1 MGLSSSVPTSLV
13 EVPQPTEQPRNPT
26 ESVSLQHIQVRTHVF
41 CPVSFAIPAA
51 QAPSSTAGIIYASV
65 LSVNTDVLLV
75 CPLFPGRD
83 KLASGSAGSE
93 QLHAR

>member
-1 MGLSSSVPTSLV
+1 MSFAVPT
-13 EVPQPTEQPRNPT
+13 T
-26 ESVSLQHIQVRTHVF
+26 
-41 CPVSFAIPAA
+41 

-65 LSVNTDVLLV
+65 LSINTDVLLV
-75 CPLFPGRD
+75 CPLFPGRG